1 MKKFAIYNGLLICIK
16 IYRIPNLHENSVKA
30 RLLIDSP
37 KWSMKPL
44 SKAVTAL
51 LKLINKEMEQ
61 CNFKTQYYSCVKTF
75 WPIQNNQTVIDTMK
89 KINLRNQVI
98 LISTFHFSTRYASIP
113 HHKLK
118 SAIRE
123 SINVSMIV
131 IKNSL
136 GSLSMVLFGLTIN
149 RNTN

>member
-1 MKKFAIYNGLLICIK
+1 
-16 IYRIPNLHENSVKA
+16 
-30 RLLIDSP
+30 
-37 KWSMKPL
+37 MKPL

-61 CNFKTQYYSCVKTF
+61 CNFKTQCYSCVKTF
-75 WPIQNNQTVIDTMK
+75 WPIQNSQTVIDTMK
-89 KINLRNQVI
+89 KINLRNKVI
-98 LISTFHFSTRYASIP
+98 SISTFHFSTRYASIP

-118 SAIRE
+118 SAIGE
-123 SINVSMIV
+123 PINVSMIV